1 MHCRNGREAKPRRAP
16 SRWRHIETAPRD
28 GTRILL
34 ADDPPAKEGWIKG
47 TVNGL
52 NVMIGRYR
60 AGADPCALGVGDG
73 VFATDSGGL
82 YYEPKWWQPLPITP
96 SKAAWVKRRP

>member
-1 MHCRNGREAKPRRAP
+1 MTASTPKSKPRRPP
-16 SRWRHIETAPRD
+16 SGWRPIESAPRD
-28 GTRILL
+28 GTRVLL

-60 AGADPCALGVGDG
+60 EGTDPVHWVGDG